1 MRNTILL
8 QPKQIR
14 VFVITLIVLCCGVLF
29 QNAAWSENNIATA
42 TDETDTVV
50 AGKIIQQ
57 QQAQASKPQINS
69 QAASS
74 VTPQTQVANDMA
86 DGESIRGLPTLN
98 QPVIDQ
104 ANVLSETEKQQ
115 LSQKILNLY
124 QQGKA
129 QIGIVI
135 VPTTGQEDIFDYALR
150 VGEKW
155 QLGSSKR
162 DNGLLIAV
170 AINDHRIQILTGYG
184 LEGVLPDIVA
194 SRIIRNQITPYFKQA
209 QYAQGLNAG
218 LDEIGRILNL
228 DPEVAQQAAQDLK
241 ERQHQ
246 AAEEQQAK
254 QTTLTMALFI
264 LVAGVVGSFIVG
276 RPLSAST
283 AGVAAAVAGFVN
295 GAGVVMSLL
304 LGFGIFF
311 LLITSIAQLILQAIL
326 SGAGGGG
333 RGEVI
338 INISM
343 STLSDIECR
352 VLDNRLHAGVIPLVM
367 PLSGLDY
374 FDLYSESSFLYC
386 GKNHPLFNQCSSIN
400 LNELKKW
407 QAILP
412 NYAITSEAVKLH
424 QLLDCKATA
433 SDREGIAFLILTGK
447 FLGFLPDHYAKKWV
461 EDGVMQPVLKDKM
474 HYSTPMCLITHKG
487 KSHNNILKTFMEM
500 LEKRIANN

>member
-8 QPKQIR
+8 QSKQIR

-74 VTPQTQVANDMA
+74 VTSQTQVANDMA
-86 DGESIRGLPTLN
+86 DVESIRGLPTLN

-295 GAGVVMSLL
+295 GAGIVMSLL

-333 RGEVI
+333 RGGGFGGGGGGYGGGGG
-338 INISM
+338 
-343 STLSDIECR
+343 R
-352 VLDNRLHAGVIPLVM
+352 FGGGGA
-367 PLSGLDY
+367 SG
-374 FDLYSESSFLYC
+374 S
-386 GKNHPLFNQCSSIN
+386 
-400 LNELKKW
+400 W
-407 QAILP
+407 
-412 NYAITSEAVKLH
+412 
-424 QLLDCKATA
+424 
-433 SDREGIAFLILTGK
+433 
-447 FLGFLPDHYAKKWV
+447 
-461 EDGVMQPVLKDKM
+461 
-474 HYSTPMCLITHKG
+474 
-487 KSHNNILKTFMEM
+487 
-500 LEKRIANN
+500 